1 MENKLQEILLKFEE
15 KKETY
20 NQEIQELQVRKG
32 ILEQNISQMKE
43 NIINQFG
50 TDEPTQLQ
58 QILIE
63 KENEL
68 NSLIQEMEM
77 TLEQV

>member
-1 MENKLQEILLKFEE
+1 MENKLQQILSKFEE

-20 NQEIQELQVRKG
+20 NQELQELQVRKG
-32 ILEQNISQMKE
+32 VLVQNLEQMKE
-43 NIINQFG
+43 NIIAQFG
-50 TDEPTQLQ
+50 TDDPVQLQ
-58 QILIE
+58 EILME

>member
-1 MENKLQEILLKFEE
+1 MENKLQEILSKYEE
-15 KKETY
+15 KKERY
-20 NQEIQELQVRKG
+20 NQDIQELQVRKG

-50 TDEPTQLQ
+50 TDDPNQLQ
-58 QILIE
+58 QILSE

-68 NSLIQEMEM
+68 NQLIQEMET

>member
-1 MENKLQEILLKFEE
+1 MENKLQEILSKYEE
-15 KKETY
+15 KKERY
-20 NQEIQELQVRKG
+20 NQDIQELQVRKG

-50 TDEPTQLQ
+50 TDDPNQLQ
-58 QILIE
+58 QILSE

-68 NSLIQEMEM
+68 NQLIQEMKT